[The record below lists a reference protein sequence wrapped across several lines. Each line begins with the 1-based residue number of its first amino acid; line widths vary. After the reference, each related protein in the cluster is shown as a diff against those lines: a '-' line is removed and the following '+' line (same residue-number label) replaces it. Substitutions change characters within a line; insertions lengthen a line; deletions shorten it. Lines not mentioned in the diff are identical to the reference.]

1 MSTTEIKQEIDEL
14 IERKNKTITTQALR
28 IKELESNELP
38 KIKHLQDQIQI
49 IQYELE
55 REIEIRSEL
64 ESKKRTTT
72 IFEYIFIL
80 FLIVYAVCLFI
91 IYLKTSENLKCKKIC
106 SFW

>member
-14 IERKNKTITTQALR
+14 IERKNKAITTQALR

-38 KIKHLQDQIQI
+38 KIKQLEDQIQT

-64 ESKKRTTT
+64 ESKKRRIT

-80 FLIVYAVCLFI
+80 FLIVYAVCLFV